1 MKQLFTNK
9 IMINQKKNKVINLL
23 MSVND
28 LPTWN
33 PAIIDIRKLSDNS
46 FAIHRNGDALNTDE
60 VISINNEVDKIIYY
74 STGGRIEYQLI
85 FELTGMSD
93 QTLIT
98 ESFYLEETSRIW
110 MPVTILIPVAEKAF
124 NQNLNTLKLLLDQR
138 VNII

>member
-9 IMINQKKNKVINLL
+9 IMINQKKNKFINSL
-23 MSVND
+23 MSAND
-28 LPTWN
+28 LPTRN

-74 STGGRIEYQLI
+74 STGGKLEYQLI

-98 ESFYLEETSRIW
+98 ESFYLRK
-110 MPVTILIPVAEKAF
+110 LIESGC
-124 NQNLNTLKLLLDQR
+124 Q
-138 VNII
+138 